1 MNLSVIPANKSE
13 HRRFANLL
21 HHYRQIHAGMD
32 CTQKLESA
40 AGIKRPKGI
49 AIVAVKRMVICGRAA
64 LFAQFYRTTC
74 PGAVGDDM
82 LNRDI
87 INDRDRLAL
96 ANGDAALGK
105 VGSAHM
111 RNRATGA
118 TRCAVNA
125 TGSKNGGQDRQQGDT
140 DQQFFIHE
148 KNPFKS
154 PSD

>member
-1 MNLSVIPANKSE
+1 MPSTVPANRSND
-13 HRRFANLL
+13 RRFANLL

-32 CTQKLESA
+32 RTQKLESA
-40 AGIKRPKGI
+40 AGIKWPQSV
-49 AIVAVKRMVICGRAA
+49 AIVAVKRMVVSGRAT
-64 LFAQFYRTTC
+64 LFAKFHRTTR
-74 PGAVGDDM
+74 PGTVGNDVFY
-82 LNRDI
+82 RDI

-111 RNRATGA
+111 RNRPAGA